1 MMPSISEAWPSH
13 HVHGHESV
21 ALLMG
26 ESSEPVPEPREPG
39 WSDAFQAHELPPGPI
54 VRASFSRQGGYQ
66 AALQLLTGWT
76 RPSAIFT
83 AVFGRSRPRF
93 IRYLP
98 ALCDRARHSGVMRM
112 QPARMIVLPCT
123 RAIHRSRIGFG
134 SSVWRAWR
142 QVVICTST
150 KLVPSSRHMGS
161 RCWEA

>member
-26 ESSEPVPEPREPG
+26 ESSEPVPEPRERG

-83 AVFGRSRPRF
+83 AVLAVLDPDSSDTYQRF
-93 IRYLP
+93 ATELVIRES
-98 ALCDRARHSGVMRM
+98 CGCNRH
-112 QPARMIVLPCT
+112 
-123 RAIHRSRIGFG
+123 
-134 SSVWRAWR
+134 
-142 QVVICTST
+142 
-150 KLVPSSRHMGS
+150 
-161 RCWEA
+161 E